1 MGHIWGTSRP
11 RTTPQTQA
19 DRKGAKALSCR
30 TGMVCIPVLAS
41 RLGITSERAQ
51 APPVRG
57 ARRRR
62 VRRSSP
68 VLSKLAGTSGPTR
81 TIATSVRGN
90 DSVSAS
96 TGTTG
101 RQPSTRCPRSRRHR
115 PSRMRQSSR
124 PSKTTNPEPQY
135 RPNWTVRV
143 QGCAPAPPP
152 GTCRAHQPL
161 ARSAPSRQPDRD
173 QESRVCASWGVRGKA
188 QWTVRLETT
197 GFGCSPTV
205 CARCLKR
212 SGRHWSTRCVRRSR
226 MPSAASRGTLVRRGR
241 RSARSSSTG
250 HAPPLRPVLVRCPP
264 ERRLVPGR
272 R

>member
-1 MGHIWGTSRP
+1 
-11 RTTPQTQA
+11 
-19 DRKGAKALSCR
+19 
-30 TGMVCIPVLAS
+30 MVCIPVLAS

-101 RQPSTRCPRSRRHR
+101 RQPSTRCRRSRRHR
-115 PSRMRQSSR
+115 PSRMRPSSR

-173 QESRVCASWGVRGKA
+173 QESRVCASWGVRWESTMDGK
-188 QWTVRLETT
+188 TGSHGVRVQPYRLRQMSQAVRPALVNQM
-197 GFGCSPTV
+197 CSQV
-205 CARCLKR
+205 ADAFC
-212 SGRHWSTRCVRRSR
+212 SFSR
-226 MPSAASRGTLVRRGR
+226 DSCEAW
-241 RSARSSSTG
+241 
-250 HAPPLRPVLVRCPP
+250 
-264 ERRLVPGR
+264 
-272 R
+272 